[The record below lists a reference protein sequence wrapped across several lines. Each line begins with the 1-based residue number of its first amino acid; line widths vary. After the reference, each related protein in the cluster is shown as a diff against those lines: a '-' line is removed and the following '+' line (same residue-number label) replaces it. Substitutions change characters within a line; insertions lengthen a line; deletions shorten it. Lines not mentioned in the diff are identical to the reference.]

1 MRHYEIPLVIHPDQ
15 SDQVNAMVDRY
26 KGMIEGKGG
35 KIHRV
40 ENWGRQ
46 QLAYPIK
53 KLVKAHYVC
62 INIEC
67 NLETLDELEH
77 SFRFNDAILRHLV
90 IKRKKAE
97 TEPSSM
103 MNQLE
108 KAEREETRRPSAV
121 EQASRHSNV
130 EAAAG

>member
-15 SDQVNAMVDRY
+15 SDQVQPMIDRY
-26 KGMIEGKGG
+26 KSMIEAKGG

-46 QLAYPIK
+46 QLAYPIR

-67 NLETLDELEH
+67 GQDILDELEH

-90 IKRKKAE
+90 IRTKKAE

-103 MNQLE
+103 MKQLE
-108 KAEREETRRPSAV
+108 KVADRERGNFSADNTRHA
-121 EQASRHSNV
+121 QGGNA
-130 EAAAG
+130 